1 MSTSNEDVQAAPL
14 ARLSAA
20 ARMLAEAKTMDE
32 IKRVHDIATAAATY
46 ARAAKIGLEAQNH
59 AAEIKLSAERR
70 AGELLRQ
77 LDRDERAGAGRPS
90 KIAPDVGH
98 NFKPSEYATVLTD
111 TGTTRQDASRWQ
123 RIADMPEPAFVE
135 YIAETKAAGKE
146 LTTTGALQAAARSTA
161 PEPAVTPP
169 LPDRKY
175 RCIVID
181 PPWPVAKIER
191 DERPN
196 QGVALDYPTMTLDE
210 IAALPVAE
218 LAAADGCH
226 IYLWTTQK
234 FLPDAFSL
242 FNAWGVRY
250 QCLMTWVKPTGMTPY
265 SWMYN
270 TEHVLFGRIGK
281 LDLQRMGL
289 KLSFEAQV
297 TRHSEKP
304 AVFYERVAQASPE
317 PRLDMFARNTRDGF
331 DVWGNEVNDGR

>member
-32 IKRVHDIATAAATY
+32 IKQVHDIATAAATY

-70 AGELLRQ
+70 AGELLKQ
-77 LDRDERAGAGRPS
+77 LERNTPQTANPTGLPTS
-90 KIAPDVGH
+90 NVGH
-98 NFKPSEYATVLTD
+98 GVSEYATVLTD
-111 TGTTRQDASRWQ
+111 TGTSRQDASRWQ

>member
-1 MSTSNEDVQAAPL
+1 MP
-14 ARLSAA
+14 SAA
-20 ARMLAEAKTMDE
+20 
-32 IKRVHDIATAAATY
+32 
-46 ARAAKIGLEAQNH
+46 
-59 AAEIKLSAERR
+59 

-77 LDRDERAGAGRPS
+77 LERDPVSNGGSRRP
-90 KIAPDVGH
+90 ALDTE
-98 NFKPSEYATVLTD
+98 PSEYATVLTD

-218 LAAADGCH
+218 LAAVNGCH